1 VQPDGGY
8 FILNIITLYI
18 VNFYI
23 PILRKGTIVSSLL
36 LILMVAAPR
45 TRAQEPLKGIVL
57 PFYYSQ
63 EHPAVPAVTEGS
75 FTWEV
80 LPAIATYLLNASY
93 RTPDSQTYPPPSL
106 KSRSQNQNTKA
117 LNQSLFVIPSE
128 TKSNLIS
135 ITYFS
140 QLSKQ
145 DPWDIGPNV
154 RNELMGVPA
163 CAPDQR
169 SSALPLR
176 IVRKRRQDGTRPDID

>member
-1 VQPDGGY
+1 VSP
-8 FILNIITLYI
+8 
-18 VNFYI
+18 YI
-23 PILRKGTIVSSLL
+23 PTSIKDAIVASLL
-36 LILMVAAPR
+36 LTLIVTVPR
-45 TRAQEPLKGIVL
+45 TPAQETLKGIVL

-63 EHPAVPAVTEGS
+63 EQPAVPAVTEGS

-80 LPAIATYLLNASY
+80 LPAIATYRLNAPD
-93 RTPDSQTYPPPSL
+93 RTPDSQTYPAPSL
-106 KSRSQNQNTKA
+106 KSGGQSQNTKA
-117 LNQSLFVIPSE
+117 LSQSLFVISKG
-128 TKSNLIS
+128 TKSNLIC

-145 DPWDIGPNV
+145 DPWDVSPNV